1 MTQQTLNVEG
11 MTCGHCV
18 ETVTKAVSS
27 LDGVDTVDVD
37 LEKKEVKVDFDESKI
52 GIPDIKAKI
61 ASAGYEVV
69 GV

>member
-1 MTQQTLNVEG
+1 MIQQTLNVEG

>member
-1 MTQQTLNVEG
+1 MTQETLHVEG

-27 LDGVDTVDVD
+27 LSGVDKVDVD
-37 LEKKEVKVDFDESKI
+37 LEKKEVKVDFDDSKT
-52 GIPDIKAKI
+52 GVSDIKAKI
-61 ASAGYEVV
+61 ADVGYEVV